1 MDIWNMLNINKDLY
15 KIFDDGPVT
24 ALRRNK
30 HLNKLIGS
38 TSIEKRKVKKL
49 NNTDINGKSS

>member
-1 MDIWNMLNINKDLY
+1 MLNINKDLY

-38 TSIEKRKVKKL
+38 TRIEKRKVKNL
-49 NNTDINGKSS
+49 SNTDINGKSS

>member
-1 MDIWNMLNINKDLY
+1 MLNINKDLY